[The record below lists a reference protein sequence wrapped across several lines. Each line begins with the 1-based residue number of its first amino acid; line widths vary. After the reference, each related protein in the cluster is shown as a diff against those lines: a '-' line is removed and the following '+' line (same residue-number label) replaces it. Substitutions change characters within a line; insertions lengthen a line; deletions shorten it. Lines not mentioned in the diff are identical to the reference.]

1 MGIIAW
7 VIFGAIA
14 GWIATRLYGNKEPRG
29 CLTNIV
35 IGVVGAWIGGFLGN
49 ILFDHDITGFNLSS
63 LILAVGGALVL
74 LFGLNLISKNGR

>member
-14 GWIATRLYGNKEPRG
+14 GWIATRLYGTKEPRG
-29 CLTNIV
+29 CITNIV
-35 IGVVGAWIGGFLGN
+35 IGIVGAWIGGFLGN
-49 ILFDHDITGFNLSS
+49 ILFDHDITGFNVSS

-74 LFGLNLISKNGR
+74 LFVLNLITKNGK